1 MGGSGDRPMS
11 DDDLSG
17 VWARSLAD
25 LDDMHI
31 EPHQRAWLQLT
42 RPLGLVEDTALIAA
56 PNEFVKE
63 QLETRLRA
71 LITNALSRELS
82 RSIQLA
88 VTVNPSATADLYRAP
103 GLPDDPDDAVTG
115 PLPVIRP
122 AAGLAADH
130 RQLGVDGSVLADGV
144 LPAVAGHAATVG
156 LPAGSDLPQ
165 TGYDLPGSGAPAG
178 PGAAAGGD
186 MSPHPGAGPAAGRP
200 YSNGAPGQTG
210 PGAPTAGQGP
220 GLASFPA
227 RTGPAGTGTG
237 GARQPG
243 DNLGHGLGGGLG
255 PPPVGPLNG
264 SGTPGQPLPVHRPV
278 PPQRPVSSP
287 APGLARLNPKYT
299 FETFVIGSSNRF
311 AHAAAVAVAEAP
323 AKAYNPLFV
332 YGDSGLGKTH
342 LLHAIGHYAQ
352 SLYQGLKVRYVSSEE
367 FTNDF
372 INMIRDGKQDG
383 FRRRYRD
390 VDVLLVDDIQFLE
403 NKEGTQE
410 EFFHTFNTRH
420 NASKQIVI
428 SSDRAPKRL
437 VTLEDRLRSRF
448 EWGLQTDVQPPELET
463 RIAILRKKAVQD
475 RLNAP
480 SEALEYIASRISTNI
495 RELEGA
501 LIRVTAFASLN
512 RQSVDLQLAEF
523 VLKDLIVET
532 HAPDITAAT
541 IMGQTAS
548 YFGLSI
554 DDLCGTSRS
563 RVLVTA
569 RQIAMY
575 LCRELTDMSLPKIGQ
590 QFGGRDHTTVMHAE
604 RKIRGLMAERRAIY
618 NQVTELTNRIK
629 QQALSG

>member
-1 MGGSGDRPMS
+1 MS
-11 DDDLSG
+11 QADLAA
-17 VWARSLAD
+17 VWARSLEELSD
-25 LDDMHI
+25 LQI
-31 EPHQRAWLQLT
+31 EPHQRAWLRLT
-42 RPLGLVEDTALIAA
+42 RPLGLVENTALIAT

-71 LITNALSRELS
+71 LITHALSREFG
-82 RSIQLA
+82 RNIQLA
-88 VTVNPSATADLYRAP
+88 VTVDPATATGGIPPPREAAPPTAGPGMAGPGHPGRGLGQDATDGPGHLGHGEPEMTNGLGGAPLRGGPGDPRGDHGGQLHGGPYPHPGGYSSRGYPQQPGHGGSPGHAP
-103 GLPDDPDDAVTG
+103 GSGHDEDAAAGPAMADRMTGGPAITGRDARGHGEPSLGTLPLPDDTRHGGGPTG
-115 PLPVIRP
+115 LPHRP
-122 AAGLAADH
+122 AGL
-130 RQLGVDGSVLADGV
+130 
-144 LPAVAGHAATVG
+144 
-156 LPAGSDLPQ
+156 
-165 TGYDLPGSGAPAG
+165 
-178 PGAAAGGD
+178 
-186 MSPHPGAGPAAGRP
+186 
-200 YSNGAPGQTG
+200 
-210 PGAPTAGQGP
+210 P
-220 GLASFPA
+220 GLAPTGLPRPA
-227 RTGPAGTGTG
+227 
-237 GARQPG
+237 Q
-243 DNLGHGLGGGLG
+243 
-255 PPPVGPLNG
+255 
-264 SGTPGQPLPVHRPV
+264 
-278 PPQRPVSSP
+278 
-287 APGLARLNPKYT
+287 ARLNPKYT

-323 AKAYNPLFV
+323 AKAYNPLFI

-342 LLHAIGHYAQ
+342 LLHAIGHYTQ
-352 SLYQGLKVRYVSSEE
+352 SLYHGVRVRYVSSEE

-410 EFFHTFNTRH
+410 EFFHTFNTLH

-448 EWGLQTDVQPPELET
+448 EWGLITDVQPPELET
-463 RIAILRKKAVQD
+463 RIAILRKKAVQEG
-475 RLNAP
+475 LNAP
-480 SEALEYIASRISTNI
+480 PEALEYIASRISTNI

-512 RQSVDLQLAEF
+512 RQSVDLQLAEI
-523 VLKDLIVET
+523 VLKDLIPE
-532 HAPDITAAT
+532 AQGPEITAST

-548 YFGLSI
+548 YFGMSI

-575 LCRELTDMSLPKIGQ
+575 LCRELTDLSLPKIGQ

-604 RKIRGLMAERRAIY
+604 RKIRSLMAERRSIY

-629 QQALSG
+629 QQARSG